1 MTAFRRVE
9 LALVALCAAAAI
21 FHPVDAGLAAI
32 AGIAA
37 LELMRLM

>member
-9 LALVALCAAAAI
+9 LAWLAVCVAAAI

-32 AGIAA
+32 AGFAA